1 MSRIE
6 VLLCAGT
13 ACLSSGA
20 REVKAA
26 LLEALAEEGLTGEV
40 RIVETGCMGPCELG
54 PIMLVYP
61 EGIYY
66 VRVKPA
72 DVREI
77 VTEHFLKG
85 RPVRRLLWAGELPES
100 KEIPFFSRQLK
111 VVLANCGRIDPE
123 DIEEYIAVGGY
134 EALSRV
140 LTEMSPEDVI
150 GEVKRSGLR
159 GRGGAG
165 FPTGIKWELVRMAE
179 GSPKYIICNADEG
192 DPGAFMDRAILE
204 GDPHA
209 VLEGMAIAAYAVG
222 AQHGYIYVRAEYP
235 LAVQRLETA
244 ISQARRYGLLGE
256 GILETDF
263 SFDVEIRVGAG
274 AFVCG
279 EETALIASI
288 EGRRGEPRPRPP
300 YPARSGLFGKPTL
313 INNVETFANV
323 RHIVLR
329 GADWFSSIGTEKS
342 KGTKVFAL
350 AGQVKNTGLVE
361 VPMGITLRELV
372 YDIGGGAP
380 NGKKIK
386 AVQIGGP
393 SGGCLPESLFHLPVD
408 YEALTEHGAI
418 MGSGGIIV
426 LDESACMVNVAK
438 FFLEFTSEESCGK
451 CTPCRVGTKIMLGIL
466 ERIARGEGTEE
477 DLVRLEEL
485 GHMIRD
491 ASLCGLGQTAPNPVL
506 SSLRYFRD
514 EFLAHIRDKRCP
526 AGVCPDLIHYVVVP
540 ELCRACD
547 RCRQVCPT
555 GAAQGTPGN
564 PPYRI
569 ELSACIN
576 CGACFDACPF
586 GAIERRPGRKER

>member
-20 REVKAA
+20 KEVKAA
-26 LLEALAEEGLTGEV
+26 LLEALAEEGLVGEV
-40 RIVETGCMGPCELG
+40 RVVETGCMGPCELG

-61 EGIYY
+61 EGTFYI
-66 VRVKPA
+66 RVKPA

-85 RPVRRLLWAGELPES
+85 RPVKRLLWAEAPQGPE
-100 KEIPFFSRQLK
+100 EIPFFSRQLK
-111 VVLANCGRIDPE
+111 VVLGNCGHIDPE

-134 EALSRV
+134 EALAKA
-140 LTEMSPEDVI
+140 LTRMSPEEVI
-150 GEVKRSGLR
+150 AELKRSGLR

-165 FPTGIKWELVRMAE
+165 FPTGLKWEFVRRAH
-179 GSPKYIICNADEG
+179 GSPKYVICNADEG

-204 GDPHA
+204 GDPHS
-209 VLEGMAIAAYAVG
+209 VLEGMTIAAYAVG
-222 AQHGYIYVRAEYP
+222 AERGFVYVRAEYP
-235 LAVQRLETA
+235 LAVERLRTA

-256 GILETDF
+256 GILETGF

-300 YPARSGLFGKPTL
+300 YPAQCGLFGKPTL

-323 RHIVLR
+323 RHIIAK
-329 GADWFSSIGTEKS
+329 GADWFSSIGTERS

-350 AGQVKNTGLVE
+350 AGQVRNTGLVE

-372 YDIGGGAP
+372 YEIGGGSP
-380 NGKKIK
+380 NGKRVK

-393 SGGCLPESLFHLPVD
+393 SGGCLPESLLHLPVD
-408 YEALTEHGAI
+408 YESLTEHGAI

-426 LDESACMVNVAK
+426 LDESACMVNVSK
-438 FFLEFTSEESCGK
+438 FFLEFTSQESCGK
-451 CTPCRVGTKIMLGIL
+451 CTPCRVGTRLMLEIM
-466 ERIARGEGTEE
+466 ERIVRGEGTEE
-477 DLVRLEEL
+477 DLAKLEEL
-485 GHMIRD
+485 GEAVK
-491 ASLCGLGQTAPNPVL
+491 ASALCGLGQTAPNPVL

-514 EFLAHIRDKRCP
+514 EFLAHIRDKSCP
-526 AGVCPDLIHYVVVP
+526 AGVCPDLIHYAVVP
-540 ELCRACD
+540 DLCRACD

-555 GAAQGTPGN
+555 GAARGTPGN

-586 GAIERRPGRKER
+586 GAIERRPGRKE